1 MTMTDIMMREINND
15 LQMEIVWLTKRLEAE
30 TEKDR
35 DYYMGC
41 MLRSRYRAEAK
52 AELIQS
58 LGYTVLYN
66 DEHNECVGIYPMEL
80 DD

>member
-1 MTMTDIMMREINND
+1 MTNTEIMKKELNND
-15 LQMEIVWLTKRLEAE
+15 LEMVELWRTKRAEAV
-30 TEKDR
+30 TDDDI
-35 DYYMGC
+35 DYYRGC
-41 MLRSRYRAEAK
+41 VMRSIYRAEAK

>member
-1 MTMTDIMMREINND
+1 MTNTEIMKKELNND
-15 LQMEIVWLTKRLEAE
+15 LEMVELWRTKRVEAV
-30 TEKDR
+30 TDDDI
-35 DYYMGC
+35 DYYRGC
-41 MLRSRYRAEAK
+41 VMRSIYRAEAK